1 LGRGPDPDF
10 EAGRVREDP
19 FRGCAAIH
27 QQ

>member
-1 LGRGPDPDF
+1 LRTPEPDF

-19 FRGCAAIH
+19 FRGCAAMG